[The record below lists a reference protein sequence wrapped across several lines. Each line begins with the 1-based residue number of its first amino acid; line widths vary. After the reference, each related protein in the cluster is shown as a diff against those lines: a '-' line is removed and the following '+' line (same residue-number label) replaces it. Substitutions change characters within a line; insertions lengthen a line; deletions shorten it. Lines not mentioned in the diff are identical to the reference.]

1 MDFLQILDAPIEPGG
16 LVEWIPAVP
25 GGLGS
30 WRRDARETSHNHEEH
45 LRSAFEYRART
56 HREGGRESWL
66 GIAIEFD
73 EPLSIPSVRAAMVAY
88 INRHEVLR
96 THVVL
101 KADHEAHYRT
111 ERYSTERDT
120 VHLKMSRIGW
130 YTETPLLL
138 EQVAGSFDRAT
149 APLHWPAYRFA
160 TVARPRSFTLLFAAD
175 HSLVDG
181 YSLVTA
187 QYELAE
193 LYRAARVRRPPVLE
207 PTGSYLDFSDAQRR
221 EADQADADHLAA
233 QVWSAFLAP
242 HGGRFPRNPL
252 LDDSATAHALT
263 PAPVRTVVDHRPAGG
278 TAEAAPPQPCQP
290 SRTCLLL
297 DDAQSRRFEDF
308 CATSDASVIGGL
320 LGVLSVAFRETTVA
334 DEFVVIMPKHTR
346 TDRWWLHSLGWF
358 VGLTPLS
365 IDIHDS
371 PEVAEAARR
380 GTDACARSK
389 YGAAL
394 PFLRVADLIGAVGSP
409 SMVVSYMDTRATP
422 RADLADAGLAR
433 VLRSHSYADDEVY
446 VWVNRTPG
454 GLRMHARYPAE
465 GADRVPAFLDAFARL
480 LASITGA
487 G

>member
-30 WRRDARETSHNHEEH
+30 WRRDSRETSHNHEQH

-66 GIAIEFD
+66 GVSIEFA
-73 EPLSIPSVRAAMVAY
+73 EPLSIPSIRAAMIAY
-88 INRHEVLR
+88 VNRHEVLR

-101 KADHEAHYRT
+101 KADHDGRYRT
-111 ERYSTERDT
+111 ERYSTERET

-160 TVARPRSFTLLFAAD
+160 TVARPHSFTLLFAAD

-187 QYELAE
+187 QYELTE
-193 LYRAARVRRPPVLE
+193 LYRASRDRRPPALE
-207 PTGSYLDFSDAQRR
+207 PAGSYLDFSDAQRR
-221 EADQADADHLAA
+221 AADLEGPEHPAA
-233 QVWSAFLAP
+233 QTWARFIAP
-242 HGGRFPRNPL
+242 YGGTFPPNPL
-252 LDDSATAHALT
+252 LDDPP
-263 PAPVRTVVDHRPAGG
+263 PAGTSPDDHEPPVIDHRPGG
-278 TAEAAPPQPCQP
+278 GAVEAAPPQPFQP

-297 DDAQSRRFEDF
+297 DDAGARRFEDF
-308 CATSDASVIGGL
+308 CERSGASTIGGL
-320 LGVLSVAFRETTVA
+320 LGALSVAFRATTDA
-334 DEFVVIMPKHTR
+334 DEFVVVMPRHTR
-346 TDRWWLHSLGWF
+346 TDAAWAHSLGWF
-358 VGLTPLS
+358 VGLAPMA
-365 IDIHDS
+365 IDIHDT
-371 PEVAEAARR
+371 PDLVEAARR
-380 GTDACARSK
+380 STAAVTESK
-389 YGAAL
+389 YGGAL
-394 PFLRVADLIGAVGSP
+394 PFLRVADLIGVGGSP
-409 SMVVSYMDTRATP
+409 HMVVSYMDTRGTP
-422 RADLADAGLAR
+422 RADVADAGGAR

-454 GLRMHARYPAE
+454 GLRMHARYPAV
-465 GADRVPAFLDAFARL
+465 GVDRVPRFLDLFARL
-480 LASITGA
+480 LASTPA
-487 G
+487 ER